1 MAKRLTT
8 NQRME
13 RGAGGRFTGLTWRA
27 KNANTNAALKVETK
41 LKDQHKDVLER
52 MEKNAVYS
60 LRGAMYVVTQMAKSR
75 IVRANRASSPGAS
88 PHTKGKAGKNLKGAI
103 RYFFD
108 KDKPEAIIGPSA
120 EFVSDVGA
128 LHEFGGDRP
137 STPKRENYPKRPFM
151 GPALEESLDRF
162 VGQFK
167 SSLVS

>member
-1 MAKRLTT
+1 MA
-8 NQRME
+8 
-13 RGAGGRFTGLTWRA
+13 RGAGGRFTGLTKRA
-27 KNANTNAALKVETK
+27 QVRNEKHAIRVETK
-41 LKDQHKDVLER
+41 LQDQHKDVLER
-52 MEKNAVYS
+52 MAKNAVYS

-88 PHTKGKAGKNLKGAI
+88 PHTKGKQGKNLRGAI

-137 STPKRENYPKRPFM
+137 STPKRENYPNRPYM
-151 GPALEESLDRF
+151 APALEEASERF
-162 VGQFK
+162 IGQFK